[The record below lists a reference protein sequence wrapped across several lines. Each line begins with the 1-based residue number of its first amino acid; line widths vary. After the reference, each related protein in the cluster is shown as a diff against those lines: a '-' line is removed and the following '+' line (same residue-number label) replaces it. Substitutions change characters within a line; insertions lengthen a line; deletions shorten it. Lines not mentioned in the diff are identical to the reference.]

1 MALKPTDGGQ
11 KPSSRTSKIGFCQP
25 PEHSRFKA
33 GQSGNP
39 AGRPKGR
46 RNIKTELFDEL
57 SEIVEVSEK
66 GIKREVTKLRAL
78 VKSAVARA
86 ANGDVRMLALLLDK
100 ALEPTEPDHSSDPIT
115 DPSDQEILNR
125 YNARIL
131 TKQHRDGGTNE

>member
-1 MALKPTDGGQ
+1 MALKPKDGGQ
-11 KPSSRTSKIGFCQP
+11 KPSSRTSKIGFGQP
-25 PEHSRFKA
+25 PEHSRFKP

-39 AGRPKGR
+39 AGRPRGR

-100 ALEPTEPDHSSDPIT
+100 ALETTEPDHSIDTIT
-115 DPSDQEILNR
+115 DPGDREILSR

-131 TKQHRDGGTNE
+131 AKQNRDGGTDE